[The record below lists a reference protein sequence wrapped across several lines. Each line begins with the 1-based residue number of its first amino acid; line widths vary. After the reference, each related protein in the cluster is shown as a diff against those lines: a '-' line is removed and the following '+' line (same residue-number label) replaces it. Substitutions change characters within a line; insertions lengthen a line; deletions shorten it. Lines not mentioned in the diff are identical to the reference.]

1 MQFYTSSL
9 QLQDSVAQVMD
20 VFGKIKVHRYKHT
33 NEGPIKGK
41 SIDVPCVYGTRSRI
55 VKSIESKTGTHTVPF
70 IAISTGSIAV
80 DDARVHSNHEGLLHQ
95 FEGKDSVYDCNLN
108 APTPVTIEYNM
119 TIVSKYHEDMDQICL
134 NFLPHF
140 KPDVSIVTRNPKIE
154 DTFIKTSLLWDKS
167 LSYEFPEEIAES
179 DVARIVVTTSFTHRT
194 WIWPGEDILH
204 TNENGEEINIISG
217 NTILNVNINNTILND
232 VYGTDYS
239 AGTLEHFYDVPNSME
254 FDEFTDNIISGYI
267 KKDRDRLNWDV
278 GQSLSGDINGN
289 IEVIQEEVPEHRQ
302 TKNWENTK

>member
-1 MQFYTSSL
+1 MKFYTSSL

-41 SIDVPCVYGTRSRI
+41 SLDIPVVYGTRSRI

-70 IAISTGSIAV
+70 IAISTGSISV
-80 DDARVHSNHEGLLHQ
+80 DDSRVHSNHEGLLHQ

-154 DTFIKTSLLWDKS
+154 DSFIKTSLLWDKS

-194 WIWPGEDILH
+194 WIWPGDDVKFAQP
-204 TNENGEEINIISG
+204 ISG

-232 VYGTDYS
+232 VYGTDYGT
-239 AGTLEHFYDVPNSME
+239 GTLENFYDVPNAME
-254 FDEFTDNIISGYI
+254 FDEFTDNIKNGLILPDG
-267 KKDRDRLNWDV
+267 DRLNWDV
-278 GQSLSGDINGN
+278 GQSLSGDISGN
-289 IEVIQEEVPEHRQ
+289 IEVIQEAVPEHRQ
-302 TKNWENTK
+302 TKNWEINK